1 MRKLILLFWPSFV
14 IACLASVTFFALFDP
29 YELKLHG
36 TQLFSDK
43 RAAYTFFLLAAWA
56 FGALNTAVV
65 FFLQKSE
72 SDVNGFCPMLKHN
85 ASVGDPDAPDGQAQP

>member
-1 MRKLILLFWPSFV
+1 MMRTLILLFWPSLI
-14 IACLASVTFFALFDP
+14 IACLASITFFAIFDP

-36 TQLFSDK
+36 IQLFGDK

-65 FFLQKSE
+65 MLLAKPAR
-72 SDVNGFCPMLKHN
+72 DVNGFEPK
-85 ASVGDPDAPDGQAQP
+85 APPEAEIGDPDEPAPEH